1 MYFNRAIAVWCLIS
15 CCWFHV
21 TCLENNNNSNS
32 IILDCDVISDT
43 DYGRQYCFIR
53 HVKVDESAHITI
65 KENDYASVKR
75 ELIFDNCTFVTL
87 PLGLFDRY
95 PLLRTVYT
103 WNVGLQKLNR
113 SSFRN
118 ALHLTTLDLTKNQI
132 ANLTADTFALAM
144 NLKQL
149 ELTTNAI
156 RLIDEQAFVGLSRL
170 RVLYLDNNR
179 IESLAAMTFKPL
191 IQLHTIRL
199 NKNRIK
205 VIPVALFAENQ
216 RLANIYLHENAIEWL
231 LGESTFSHLQ
241 AMHEF
246 DLHNNPIANLMNCV
260 INAQSIDVRR
270 TGARGAYI
278 GPRTKRLT
286 GAGNQISFVEIS
298 NVSTSLQYLDLA
310 YNNLTE
316 MKNLTNLVELMY
328 LDLSYNRIGDIE
340 LNSFASMRQLETL
353 KLRHSGLHTI
363 SYGTFSHKSNLK
375 LLDISYNRLV
385 YIDFNM
391 FMSLGALRA
400 LYLEGNNITDMDMSE
415 IRKVFPS
422 LTKIGIAK
430 NNWHCTRL
438 ASAIKYLE
446 SNEIALNSIG
456 WEKNSENIR
465 GIPCSSNVNQPHLLG
480 ASGMSTQANTEST
493 STRATERPSVT
504 ITASEER
511 KVTAK
516 HTIRNRMQ
524 SHDMNVI
531 IRLIELKYE
540 TMDTVKLIKSIAD
553 KLQNILN
560 DVQNE

>member
-1 MYFNRAIAVWCLIS
+1 MCLIPYG
-15 CCWFHV
+15 WAHV
-21 TCLENNNNSNS
+21 VRKDNNNTSNS
-32 IILDCDVISDT
+32 LILDCDSISDT

-53 HVKVDESAHITI
+53 HVNAAESANITI
-65 KENDYASVKR
+65 KENDYADVKR
-75 ELIFDNCTFVTL
+75 EIIFDNCTFVTL

-95 PLLRTVYT
+95 PVVRTVYG

-132 ANLTADTFALAM
+132 VNLTGDTFSLAV

-156 RLIDEQAFVGLSRL
+156 RSIDVQAFGGLGRL
-170 RVLYLDNNR
+170 RILYLDDNR
-179 IESLAAMTFKPL
+179 IESLAPGTFKPL
-191 IQLHTIRL
+191 VQLHTIRL

-205 VIPVALFAENQ
+205 AIPVELFVENL

-231 LGESTFSHLQ
+231 VGESTFSHLQ
-241 AMHEF
+241 MAREF
-246 DLHNNPIANLMNCV
+246 DLHNNPIRNLVSCV
-260 INAQSIDVRR
+260 INAQSIDIRG
-270 TGARGAYI
+270 TGARGVYI
-278 GPRTKRLT
+278 GARAKRLI
-286 GAGNQISFVEIS
+286 GAGNRISFVEIS
-298 NVSTSLQYLDLA
+298 NVTTNLQYLDLA
-310 YNNLTE
+310 YNNLTG
-316 MKNLTNLVELMY
+316 MRNLTNLVELTY
-328 LDLSYNRIGDIE
+328 LDLSYNQIGDIE
-340 LNSFASMRQLETL
+340 LNSFASMRRLETL

-363 SYGTFSHKSNLK
+363 FYGSFSHKSNLK
-375 LLDISYNRLV
+375 LLDISYNRLF

-391 FMSLGALRA
+391 FTSLGALRT

-438 ASAIKYLE
+438 AAAVKYLE

-456 WEKNSENIR
+456 LVKNSENIR
-465 GIPCSSNVNQPHLLG
+465 GIPCNNINHSQSFDSSEIS
-480 ASGMSTQANTEST
+480 AQAMTEGT
-493 STRATERPSVT
+493 SIRATERSPTT
-504 ITASEER
+504 IELNEKRTVSTELTVR
-511 KVTAK
+511 
-516 HTIRNRMQ
+516 RRMQ
-524 SHDMNVI
+524 LRDVDVI

-553 KLQNILN
+553 KLQNLLN